1 MSHPPTWTVT
11 GLLEYFREVDAT
23 EDRRF
28 AFILG
33 AGASV
38 QSGIPMA
45 GHLVDRWLRE
55 LHARE
60 DHERRPLALW
70 ATADILRIPGF
81 VYERAVESY
90 SEVFARRFEHRPD
103 EGFAYLER
111 ILHGKDP
118 SFGYSVL
125 AQILAGTRHRVVI
138 TTNFDNLV
146 ADALAIYTSQ
156 LPFVCGHE
164 ALAGF
169 VRANPRR
176 PLVVKIHRDLLL
188 APKNRSDE
196 ISALADPLVG
206 SLRTLLAGHTPIVL
220 GYGGNDGSLMGLLRT
235 TLQPGDIP
243 GGVYWTYWAGGG
255 PPGPP
260 VLDVVRRHGGALVP
274 IEGFDELMMQLN
286 HILGYPR
293 MDQRIVKRAEE
304 RAQHYRRSF
313 EELFRRFCQPPEPIA
328 APAPGAV
335 AADEEAQ
342 GDVLSFAAPITRSS
356 PMTPAP
362 LERGDVLAAP
372 AASGVDRPAPV
383 EPGEASRPIERPRT
397 FEPTA
402 SLPSEAARDASEAP
416 ASRTVRSASPTP
428 ARAPAPPPSSTPT
441 LTDDEPELDFV
452 AITPMQQLAVPRAAL
467 QAAAQALAS
476 ATPDPADW
484 WLRKL
489 QADRE
494 ASPVRRIAVYRDAL
508 REFPDR
514 PELIHGLARELAL
527 TDVRGE
533 ARELYARLEQL
544 VPDDPV
550 VHLDLAVLYLRWG
563 AGRTRSAPAAA
574 TAWRLARAHP
584 GDTATLAAIALVRG
598 LAARREDGDDTTA
611 LRVLKGLLPVQPGP
625 LGRLSHALA
634 GQIQGHLDVPGERLY
649 SRLLQCLLGHDIDTL
664 QAIDRW
670 NELTPLAPE
679 AAWPEEVST

>member
-45 GHLVDRWLRE
+45 GHLVDRWLHE

-60 DHERRPLALW
+60 DHERRPLAQW
-70 ATADILRIPGF
+70 ASADTLRIPGF
-81 VYERAVESY
+81 VYERAVEWY

-146 ADALAIYTSQ
+146 ADALAIYTNQ

-220 GYGGNDGSLMGLLRT
+220 GYGGNDGSLMGLLRSI
-235 TLQPGDIP
+235 LQPGDIP
-243 GGVYWTYWAGGG
+243 GGVYWTYWSGGG

-274 IEGFDELMMQLN
+274 IEGFDEFMVQLN

-313 EELFRRFCQPPEPIA
+313 EELFRRFCQPPGPTP
-328 APAPGAV
+328 APAGAVDAVDAV
-335 AADEEAQ
+335 AADEAEEEHPLSLDAPASAAQ
-342 GDVLSFAAPITRSS
+342 ARPAPPATSPVTRSFDR
-356 PMTPAP
+356 PREQRRGLADTTPDHP
-362 LERGDVLAAP
+362 RPTSTP
-372 AASGVDRPAPV
+372 AAS
-383 EPGEASRPIERPRT
+383 
-397 FEPTA
+397 
-402 SLPSEAARDASEAP
+402 
-416 ASRTVRSASPTP
+416 RSASPS
-428 ARAPAPPPSSTPT
+428 PPPSPTPPPT
-441 LTDDEPELDFV
+441 TSAPTDDEPALEFV
-452 AITPMQQLAVPRAAL
+452 AITPMQQLSVPQAAL

-476 ATPDPADW
+476 AAPDPGDW

-494 ASPVRRIAVYRDAL
+494 GSPQRRVALYRDAV
-508 REFPDR
+508 RQFPDR

-527 TDVRGE
+527 GDARGE

-544 VPDDPV
+544 TPDDPV

-563 AGRTRSAPAAA
+563 VGRTQSAPAAA
-574 TAWRLARAHP
+574 TAWRLARARA
-584 GDTATLAAIALVRG
+584 GDAATYAAIALVRG
-598 LAARREDGDDTTA
+598 LIARRDNADDTTA
-611 LRVLKGLLPVQPGP
+611 LRVLKGLLPVPPGP
-625 LGRLSHALA
+625 LGGLWKTVAF
-634 GQIQGHLDVPGERLY
+634 QIRRYLDAPGERLY
-649 SRLLQCLLGHDIDTL
+649 DRLLQCLLGTDIQTL
-664 QAIDRW
+664 QAVDRW

-679 AAWPEEVST
+679 AAWPEESPGA